1 MDDRTETRAGAIPR
15 GWLAHGP
22 ILGMG
27 CILVATFFFS
37 STNAIIRALSSDL
50 PPVEIS
56 FFRSLFGVLLQL
68 PLVLWFGLGSIKTTR
83 LPWHIARGVLH
94 AVSMILWF
102 VALSMVPLAETAA
115 LEFAAPIM
123 ATIIAILFLGEVARM
138 RRLIALAV
146 GVAGVFIVV
155 RPGFDA
161 VSWGQILVL
170 ISVTLW
176 AGCQLIIRE
185 LGRTDSAFVQGFY
198 TAIVFVPIT
207 AAVAIPVWVWPTWT
221 ELAVCA
227 VIAAGSTIGIWFYGE
242 AFRRAE
248 MTAILPLESTKLLWA
263 VLYGVVFFAEQPEV
277 LTLVGGVIIFAA
289 AAYITIRE
297 AQLARRTIM
306 APVTGE

>member
-1 MDDRTETRAGAIPR
+1 L

-22 ILGMG
+22 ILGMV
-27 CILVATFFFS
+27 CILIATFFFS
-37 STNAIIRALSSDL
+37 TTNAIIRALSSDL

-56 FFRSLFGVLLQL
+56 FLRSLFGVLFLL
-68 PLVLWFGLGSIKTTR
+68 PLVVWYGLGSIRTERPT
-83 LPWHIARGVLH
+83 LHIARGVLH
-94 AVSMILWF
+94 AISMILWF

-138 RRLIALAV
+138 RRLIALAIGIV
-146 GVAGVFIVV
+146 GVFIVV

-185 LGRTDSAFVQGFY
+185 LGRTDSSFVQGFY
-198 TAIVFVPIT
+198 TVVVFVPIT
-207 AAVAIPVWVWPTWT
+207 AAVAIPVWVWPTWI
-221 ELAVCA
+221 ELAVCM
-227 VIAAGSTIGIWFYGE
+227 VIAASSTIGIWFYGE

-277 LTLVGGVIIFAA
+277 LTLIGGIVIFAA

-297 AQLARRTIM
+297 AQLARQAVV